1 MADLALVAEGAKEE
15 DAPAAV
21 NSSGLRVHVTDRKHF
36 GATLLHATGS
46 AEHLDQLRTL
56 AERKGMTLQADGLRK
71 GRRLMAAKE
80 EDIYDA
86 LGLPF
91 IEPELREGR
100 GEIERALKGELPEL
114 VTDRDLRGILHCH
127 TDASDGTE
135 TLETM
140 ANATLKRGFQYFG
153 VADHSKSAHYAGG
166 LSVEQI
172 EEQHREADRLNSK
185 FGKEFRILKG
195 IESDILADGS
205 LDYPDEVLD

>member
-1 MADLALVAEGAKEE
+1 LRRGR
-15 DAPAAV
+15 PRIST
-21 NSSGLRVHVTDRKHF
+21 NS
-36 GATLLHATGS
+36 
-46 AEHLDQLRTL
+46 EL
-56 AERKGMTLQADGLRK
+56 AEKKVRLDADGLHK
-71 GRRLMAAKE
+71 GRVLIAASE
-80 EDIYDA
+80 REIYSA

-100 GEIERALKGELPEL
+100 GEIKSGLNGKPPQL

-140 ANATLKRGFQYFG
+140 AKATGERGFEYFG

-172 EEQHREADRLNSK
+172 EDSTTK
-185 FGKEFRILKG
+185 RIASISASERISG
-195 IESDILADGS
+195 F
-205 LDYPDEVLD
+205 